1 MQKIELL
8 KMIVLNYCVFV
19 VCISEQQKVD
29 IVIITTSLY
38 VIYNDDIYC
47 NNKVIV
53 NTLYKANVIKI

>member
-8 KMIVLNYCVFV
+8 KMIVLNYCVYV